1 VILLYKVN
9 DEYIQLM
16 FQERENMAPI
26 GERLRSEG
34 FITEQDL
41 EKALKRQRAEG
52 GSSFSR

>member
-1 VILLYKVN
+1 
-9 DEYIQLM
+9 
-16 FQERENMAPI
+16 MAPI
-26 GERLRSEG
+26 GERLRNEG